1 MPDIRRREFITLLGG
16 AAAWP
21 IATRAQQTRRVV
33 VLINHARDE
42 PDERKRLAAFQQT
55 LEKLGWQEGRN
66 IRTDYRYAPGATA
79 DQAGGLVRELV
90 AIQPDV
96 ILSQGAELTAA
107 LQRATRI
114 LPIVFVGVS
123 DPIGNGFIT
132 SLARPG
138 GNMTGML
145 LFEATIVGKWLAM
158 LKEIAPRLTRAML
171 MANPKTSPYDYFM
184 HGVHAA
190 ASSLG
195 VELLES
201 QVETA
206 ADIERD
212 IEMLAREPNGGLLF
226 PSDATIN
233 VHQDLIVSLAARRR
247 LPAVYS
253 RRSFVEDGGLMS
265 YGIIDA
271 DQFQQAAI
279 YVDRILKGE
288 KPADLPVQAPTKYE
302 TVLNLKT
309 AKALGIDVPPTLL
322 VRADEVIE

>member
-1 MPDIRRREFITLLGG
+1 MIRRRDFITLLGG
-16 AAAWP
+16 AAAAWP
-21 IATRAQQTRRVV
+21 IAARAQQTRRLV

-42 PDERKRLAAFQQT
+42 PDERKRLAAYQQT
-55 LEKLGWQEGRN
+55 LERLGWQEGRN

-79 DQAGGLVRELV
+79 DQAGGLVREIV
-90 AIQPDV
+90 ATQPDV

-138 GNMTGML
+138 GNMTGLL
-145 LFEATIVGKWLAM
+145 LFEATIAGKWLAI
-158 LKEIAPRLTRAML
+158 LKEIAPRLTRAMFI
-171 MANPKTSPYDYFM
+171 ANPKTSPYDYFM

-212 IEMLAREPNGGLLF
+212 IDMLAREPNGGLLF
-226 PSDATIN
+226 PADATTN
-233 VHQDLIVSLAARRR
+233 VHQDLIVSLAARHR

-253 RRSFVEDGGLMS
+253 RRSFVENGGLMS

-271 DQFQQAAI
+271 DQFRLAGM

>member
-1 MPDIRRREFITLLGG
+1 MRRREFIGVLGG
-16 AAAWP
+16 VAAWP
-21 IATRAQQTRRVV
+21 LAARAQQTRRVA

-42 PDERKRLAAFQQT
+42 PDERKRLAAYQQT

-90 AIQPDV
+90 ATQPDV

-145 LFEATIVGKWLAM
+145 LFEATIAGKWLAM
-158 LKEIAPRLTRAML
+158 LKEFAPRLTRAMF

-201 QVETA
+201 QVESA

-233 VHQDLIVSLAARRR
+233 VHQDLIISLAARHR

-271 DQFQQAAI
+271 DQFQQAAM

-309 AKALGIDVPPTLL
+309 AKALGIDVPLTLL